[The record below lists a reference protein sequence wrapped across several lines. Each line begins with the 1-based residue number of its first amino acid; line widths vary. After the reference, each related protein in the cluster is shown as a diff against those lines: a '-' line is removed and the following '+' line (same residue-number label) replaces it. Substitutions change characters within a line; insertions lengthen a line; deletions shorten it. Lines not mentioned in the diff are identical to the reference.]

1 MAETDAAK
9 HKLMAILDSL
19 YHEGDGGVVL
29 YFTDDEC
36 EIIAD
41 HLLKHGIGLDA
52 ENVFHNVMILPCNI
66 GDTIYEAF
74 FTTDGTGSHICGY
87 TCSGIHIA
95 EKVTRWRS
103 EKPVRYFVL
112 KTAEGHSIR
121 IRMDEL
127 GKTLFLTRAE
137 AEAALRKGRKDYAE

>member
-9 HKLMAILDSL
+9 QKLMEILGSL
-19 YHEGDGGVVL
+19 YHEAGGGFVL

-52 ENVFHNVMILPCNI
+52 ENVFHNVMILPCDI

-74 FTTDGTGSHICGY
+74 FTKDGTGSHICEY
-87 TCSGIHIA
+87 ICSGIHIA
-95 EKVTRWRS
+95 DKVTRWRS
-103 EKPVRYFVL
+103 DKPVRYFVL
-112 KTAEGHSIR
+112 KTAEGHSIHV
-121 IRMDEL
+121 RMDKL
-127 GKTLFLTRAE
+127 GKTLFLTREE
-137 AEAALRKGRKDYAE
+137 AEAALRKGRKDHAE

>member
-1 MAETDAAK
+1 MSDTTIAK
-9 HKLMAILDSL
+9 NKLCSALSSL
-19 YHEGDGGVVL
+19 CHEGDGGFVL

-52 ENVFHNVMILPCNI
+52 EDVFHNVMILPCDI

-74 FTTDGTGSHICGY
+74 FTKDGTGSHICEY

-103 EKPVRYFVL
+103 DKPVRYFVL
-112 KTAEGHSIR
+112 KTAEGHSIHV
-121 IRMDEL
+121 RMDKL
-127 GKTLFLTRAE
+127 GKTLFLTREE
-137 AEAALRKGRKDYAE
+137 AEEALRKGRKDHEE